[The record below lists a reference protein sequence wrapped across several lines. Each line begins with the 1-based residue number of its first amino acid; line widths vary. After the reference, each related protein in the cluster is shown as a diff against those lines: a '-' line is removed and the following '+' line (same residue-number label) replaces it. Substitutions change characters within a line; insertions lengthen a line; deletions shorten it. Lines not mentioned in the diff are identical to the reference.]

1 MRLSIFAKIFAGY
14 AATLAMFIGVI
25 TYGALT
31 VRRLGD
37 ELRVVSR
44 GYLEVRLHI
53 SELSTAQ
60 GNLIKVLTENLPRR
74 DPTVRI
80 PRFVKVAIDDARRS
94 RLTQQLPASLALV
107 RNLEA
112 LRLLPDDQML
122 LAQLRQRLLRLETA
136 YRADEE
142 LFDKVFGVVG
152 SLPLTVMPDDARPAI
167 DKLLQNETQ
176 IRRELGQL
184 SAELRLRAQ
193 EAALRLE
200 QEESRAIWLALG
212 LSISAIVVA
221 VLIILVSRQV
231 LRPLRELADK
241 AQKIGRGDYKQRVP
255 DERGDEIGV
264 LGREFNAMAAA
275 LEEREQALIRSE
287 RLAAVGKIAA
297 QITHEVRNPLS
308 SIGLNAE
315 LLEEELSALPAG
327 KREEMQALAQ
337 AIVKEV
343 DRLAE
348 ITEQYL
354 RFARLPTPRLERED
368 LGRIITSLLDF
379 VKGDLERKK
388 VRVER
393 LGVTEPLPVLADE
406 PQLRQALLN
415 IVRNAGEAMPE
426 GGLLTVTLSATA
438 HEVEA
443 VLADSGSGISPETLQ
458 HLFEPFFSTKA
469 GGTGLGLALT
479 QQIVTAHQGHLSV
492 QSEVGRGTRFSLRL
506 PRAAELAAT
515 AATGVKTSDLNG

>member
-1 MRLSIFAKIFAGY
+1 MRLSISAKIFAGF
-14 AATLAMFIGVI
+14 AATLVMFIGVI

-74 DPTVRI
+74 DSALRV

-94 RLTQQLPASLALV
+94 RLTQQLPATLALV

-112 LRLLPDDQML
+112 LHLLPDDQAL
-122 LAQLRQRLLRLETA
+122 LGQLRQRLQRLEAA

-152 SLPLTVMPDDARPAI
+152 SMPLENPNEEARAAI
-167 DKLLQNETQ
+167 DKLLASETQ
-176 IRRELGQL
+176 IRRDLGQL
-184 SAELRLRAQ
+184 QAELRLRAQ
-193 EAALRLE
+193 EASLRLE
-200 QEESRAIWLALG
+200 QEESRAAWLALVLA
-212 LSISAIVVA
+212 LSAFVVA
-221 VLIILVSRQV
+221 VLIALVSRQV
-231 LRPLRELADK
+231 LRPLRELAEK
-241 AQKIGRGDYKQRVP
+241 AQKIGHGDYSQRVP
-255 DERGDEIGV
+255 AERGDEIGV
-264 LGREFNAMAAA
+264 LGREFNAMAEA
-275 LEEREQALIRSE
+275 LQEREQALIRSE

-315 LLEEELSALPAG
+315 LLEEELAALPAE
-327 KREEMQALAQ
+327 KRQEMQALAK

-354 RFARLPTPRLERED
+354 RLARLPSPRLERED
-368 LGRIITSLLDF
+368 LGRIVTSLLDF
-379 VKGDLERKK
+379 VKGDLERKR
-388 VRVER
+388 VRIELEGEQ
-393 LGVTEPLPVLADE
+393 LGLPVLADE
-406 PQLRQALLN
+406 QQLRQALLN
-415 IVRNAGEAMPE
+415 IVRNAGEAMSD
-426 GGLLTVTLSATA
+426 GGVLSVALSAQGNEI
-438 HEVEA
+438 EV
-443 VLADSGSGISPETLQ
+443 VLTDSGCGIATEALP
-458 HLFEPFFSTKA
+458 HIFEPFFSTKA

-479 QQIVTAHQGHLSV
+479 HQIVTAHGGQLAVSS
-492 QSEVGRGTRFSLRL
+492 QIGRGTRFSLRL
-506 PRAAELAAT
+506 PRAVELAST
-515 AATGVKTSDLNG
+515 VRPEVEERQHD

>member
-1 MRLSIFAKIFAGY
+1 MRLSISAKIFAGF
-14 AATLAMFIGVI
+14 AVTLLMFIGVI

-31 VRRLGD
+31 VRKLGD

-74 DPTVRI
+74 EAATRV
-80 PRFVKVAIDDARRS
+80 PRFVKVAVDDARRS
-94 RLTQQLPASLALV
+94 RLTQQLPATLALV
-107 RNLEA
+107 RDLEG
-112 LRLLPDDQML
+112 LNLLPDDRQL
-122 LAQLRQRLLRLETA
+122 LSTLRQRLQRLEVA

-142 LFDKVFGVVG
+142 LFDKVFGVIG
-152 SLPLTVMPDDARPAI
+152 SLPIEITLETARPSV

-176 IRRELGQL
+176 IRRDLGQL

-200 QEESRAIWLALG
+200 QEESRAVWLALV
-212 LSISAIVVA
+212 LTLTALVVA

-231 LRPLRELADK
+231 LRPLRDLAEK
-241 AQKIGRGDYKQRVP
+241 AQKIGRGDYSQRVP
-255 DERGDEIGV
+255 EERNDEIGV

-275 LEEREQALIRSE
+275 LDEREQALIRSE

-315 LLEEELSALPAG
+315 LLEEELASLPIG
-327 KREEMQALAQ
+327 RREEMQALAK

-354 RFARLPTPRLERED
+354 RLARLPSPRFERED
-368 LGRIITSLLDF
+368 LGRIVASLIDF
-379 VKGDLERKK
+379 VKGDLDRKQVK
-388 VRVER
+388 IELVGQT
-393 LGVTEPLPVLADE
+393 LSLPVQADE
-406 PQLRQALLN
+406 QQLRQALLN
-415 IVRNAGEAMPE
+415 IVRNAGEAMSD
-426 GGLLTVTLSATA
+426 GGGTLTVTLQQTA
-438 HEVEA
+438 SEVE
-443 VLADSGSGISPETLQ
+443 VQLADSGCGIATADLANI
-458 HLFEPFFSTKA
+458 FEPFFSTKA

-479 QQIVTAHQGHLSV
+479 QQIVVAHNGRLDV
-492 QSEVGRGTRFSLRL
+492 ESEIGRGTRFSLRL

-515 AATGVKTSDLNG
+515 VATEVEEMQHG